1 MTGPRFTAGEL
12 VAATGG
18 RWLDPP
24 PGDVAGVSIDTR
36 TLAAGSLFVAL
47 RGERFDAHAFLP
59 AAARAGARAAVVAAE
74 VAAPTGPPRLLVAD
88 TLLALG
94 AIAAFHRRRFE
105 LPVVGVTGSNGKT
118 TTREMIAAIL
128 AERGPV
134 LRSEGNLNNEVGVP
148 LTLLRLAGE
157 HQAAVIEMGMNHPG
171 EIARLTAM
179 SRPQVGVVTNAAAA
193 HLEGLGSVDGV
204 ADAKA
209 ELYAGLPEGG
219 IAVANADDP
228 RMLARAR
235 ASGRRLLTFAV
246 GRQRRGDV
254 AVLDLL
260 AQDATGMR
268 FLLGVGNRELEVTL
282 PLVGAHNAQNAA
294 AAACA
299 AIALGCSDREIVR
312 GLAGVR
318 PVGRR
323 LRLERLPSGLLLVDD
338 CYNANPL
345 SMGAALRTLG
355 ELARA
360 GGGRPLAALG
370 DMLEL
375 GSGEAELHRGVGAE
389 AAGLPVARLFGFGP
403 RSRETLAGALAAGLS
418 PDRTFHT
425 EDVAALADAVRT
437 AAAPGDVLL
446 VKGSRGMKL
455 ERLVEALR
463 QGPAA
468 ARGSA
473 LAVGILPGAGH

>member
-1 MTGPRFTAGEL
+1 MTAPRFTADEL
-12 VAATGG
+12 SAATGG
-18 RWLDPP
+18 RWLDAP
-24 PGDVAGVSIDTR
+24 PGPVTGVSTDTR
-36 TLAAGSLFVAL
+36 TIAAGSLFVAL
-47 RGERFDAHAFLP
+47 RGDRFDAHAFLP
-59 AAARAGARAAVVAAE
+59 AAARAGAAAAVVSAE
-74 VAAPTGPPRLLVAD
+74 VAAPPGLPRLRVAD
-88 TLLALG
+88 TLAALG
-94 AIAAFHRRRFE
+94 AVARHHRRRFT

-148 LTLLRLAGE
+148 LTLLRLSAE
-157 HQAAVIEMGMNHPG
+157 HQAAVIEMGMSHPG
-171 EIARLTAM
+171 EIARLAALAE
-179 SRPQVGVVTNAAAA
+179 PQVGVVTNAAAA
-193 HLEGLGSVDGV
+193 HLEGLGSIDGV

-219 IAVANADDP
+219 IAVVNADDA

-254 AVLDLL
+254 AVLEVL

-268 FLLGVGNRELEVTL
+268 FLLGIGNRELEVTL

-312 GLAGVR
+312 GLAGVK

-323 LRLERLPSGLLLVDD
+323 LLLSRLPRGLLLVDD

-345 SMGAALRTLG
+345 SMEAALQA
-355 ELARA
+355 LADLA
-360 GGGRPLAALG
+360 GAERGRPLAALG

-375 GSGEAELHRGVGAE
+375 GPGEAALHRQVGA
-389 AAGLPVARLFGFGP
+389 AAAAVPVARLFGFGP
-403 RSRETLAGALAAGLS
+403 RSREILAGAVAAGLA
-418 PDRTFHT
+418 PERTFHT
-425 EDVAALADAVRT
+425 EDPAALAAAVRD

-446 VKGSRGMKL
+446 VKASRGMRL

-463 QGPAA
+463 QD
-468 ARGSA
+468 
-473 LAVGILPGAGH
+473 